1 MKYFCGIV
9 LFVALLAF
17 SVRPSEEA
25 CGYEVRIN
33 SDVNLEIKC
42 DWIKE
47 IKEQWFETFN

>member
-9 LFVALLAF
+9 LFVALLAL

-25 CGYEVRIN
+25 CGYEVRTN

-42 DWIKE
+42 DFIKE
-47 IKEQWFETFN
+47 IKERGLEL